1 MFTTTDTA
9 QPPEPGLRDP
19 QAQACVEM
27 QVRREVEGWRVGQ
40 RVAFAFGGSGRELV
54 GRIRA
59 FSCVEGYQ
67 PAALV
72 LLETPSRAWVHVERL
87 SLLRD
92 APSEAEAFRA
102 REEARRRAM
111 GVPL

>member
-1 MFTTTDTA
+1 MFTTDTA
-9 QPPEPGLRDP
+9 PPEPGLRHPHEQRCID
-19 QAQACVEM
+19 M
-27 QVRREVEGWRVGQ
+27 QVQREVAGFRVGQ
-40 RVAFAFGGSGRELV
+40 RVAFAFGASGREFV

-59 FSCVEGYQ
+59 FSCVDGYQ